1 LLSITKKGDESDE
14 LAPEGSDSNSA
25 LIPKEGTGLTIF
37 FGKNKI
43 IIYIAI
49 LASMSFGFR
58 GLILKYMGMKLDI
71 DGISASIIFLMT
83 DGLTGGII
91 GLIITLNGGAYAD
104 FPPLYIF
111 LGLLSGCLAGTGVL
125 CLNIAIMTGLS
136 GPAVALA
143 NSSR

>member
-1 LLSITKKGDESDE
+1 LLSITKKGDEPGE
-14 LAPEGSDSNSA
+14 SA
-25 LIPKEGTGLTIF
+25 LDGSILDSANIPKEGTGLTILF
-37 FGKNKI
+37 
-43 IIYIAI
+43 AI